1 MIHTGLQLASLLA
14 ALDSHADPRL
24 WFVTRGAA
32 VAAYL
37 LLAVSV
43 ALGLLRSLARALAVR
58 ASWVL
63 DELHAYTALLAAA
76 FLALHLISLVLDPL
90 VPFPVITLLL
100 PFGEPY
106 RAFASA
112 LGVFAL
118 YSFAAV
124 LLSSW
129 LRRRLT
135 YRFWRRLHYA
145 SFAAFALA
153 TLHGVLAGAD
163 TAQPWM
169 RAVYVGATAALVFL
183 FAVRLLLSLRVL
195 QVTPERAGA
204 PVRGDG
210 VMSEPTGPVP
220 GQPLR

>member
-14 ALDSHADPRL
+14 ALNSHTDPSL

-32 VAAYL
+32 VAAYA

-43 ALGLLRSLARALAVR
+43 ALGLVRSLARALAVR

-63 DELHAYTALLAAA
+63 DELHAYTSLLAAA
-76 FLALHLISLVLDPL
+76 FLALHLISLALDPA

-100 PFGEPY
+100 PFGEY
-106 RAFASA
+106 
-112 LGVFAL
+112 AL
-118 YSFAAV
+118 YAFAAV

-135 YRFWRRLHYA
+135 YRFWRGLHYA

-153 TLHGVLAGAD
+153 TLHGILAGAD
-163 TAQPWM
+163 ITQPWM
-169 RAVYVGATAALVFL
+169 RAVYEGATAAVVFL
-183 FAVRLLLSLRVL
+183 FAVRLLLGLRVL
-195 QVTPERAGA
+195 QFTPERAST
-204 PVRGDG
+204 PVRGDR
-210 VMSEPTGPVP
+210 VTSEPYS
-220 GQPLR
+220 

>member
-14 ALDSHADPRL
+14 ALASHADPRL

-32 VAAYL
+32 VATYL

-43 ALGLLRSLARALAVR
+43 ALGLVRSLARALAVR

-76 FLALHLISLVLDPL
+76 FLALHLISLVLDPH

-118 YSFAAV
+118 YAFAAV

-135 YRFWRRLHYA
+135 YRFWRGRSPCAPRGCWTSCTPTPHYWRRPF
-145 SFAAFALA
+145 SRCISSRWCSIH
-153 TLHGVLAGAD
+153 TCRS
-163 TAQPWM
+163 P
-169 RAVYVGATAALVFL
+169 
-183 FAVRLLLSLRVL
+183 
-195 QVTPERAGA
+195 
-204 PVRGDG
+204 
-210 VMSEPTGPVP
+210 
-220 GQPLR
+220 

>member
-14 ALDSHADPRL
+14 ALNSHTDPSL

-32 VAAYL
+32 IAAYA

-43 ALGLLRSLARALAVR
+43 ALGLVRSLARVLAVR

-76 FLALHLISLVLDPL
+76 FLALHLVSLVLDPA
-90 VPFPVITLLL
+90 VPFPVVTLLL

-106 RAFASA
+106 RAFASV
-112 LGVFAL
+112 LGVYAL
-118 YSFAAV
+118 YAFAAV

-135 YRFWRRLHYA
+135 YRFWRGLHYA
-145 SFAAFALA
+145 SYAAFALA

-163 TAQPWM
+163 TTQPWM
-169 RAVYVGATAALVFL
+169 RAVYEGATAAVVFL
-183 FAVRLLLSLRVL
+183 FAVRLLLGLRVL
-195 QVTPERAGA
+195 QVTPEQVST
-204 PVRGDG
+204 PVRGDR
-210 VMSEPTGPVP
+210 VTSEPY
-220 GQPLR
+220 L